1 MQSASEQPSS
11 DQQPSSEQ
19 RRFPRRIVALIIT
32 LIIHALLMLML
43 LNLATFRKYV
53 PMGSSRLI
61 SVSVSPNQDDAARSK
76 SQTKTKQAAAKAQ
89 AAAPRTAPPAPV
101 PPPNPVPSVPDYPV
115 MRISP
120 DEMASLDNTMRT
132 QHAPASADAGGSG
145 QSDSAKA
152 GSGPQGQQLYAA
164 EWYREPTDTEL
175 RFYMPKN
182 VIGYGDIGCRTV
194 ARFHVEDCVI
204 LGESP
209 RGSGLGY
216 AVSQAAWQF
225 LVRPPRINGH
235 YQVGEWVKIRIEL
248 IDTGRINI
256 R

>member
-1 MQSASEQPSS
+1 
-11 DQQPSSEQ
+11 
-19 RRFPRRIVALIIT
+19 
-32 LIIHALLMLML
+32 
-43 LNLATFRKYV
+43 
-53 PMGSSRLI
+53 
-61 SVSVSPNQDDAARSK
+61 
-76 SQTKTKQAAAKAQ
+76 
-89 AAAPRTAPPAPV
+89 
-101 PPPNPVPSVPDYPV
+101 

-132 QHAPASADAGGSG
+132 QHAATASADAGSG

-164 EWYREPTDTEL
+164 EWYREPTDAQL
-175 RFYMPKN
+175 SFYMPKN
-182 VIGYGDIGCRTV
+182 VIGYGDIGCKTV

-225 LVRPPRINGH
+225 LVRPPRVNGR

-248 IDTGRINI
+248 IDRGGISI
-256 R
+256 H